1 MQSCCSW
8 NRITLAAKAVAH
20 PALCWSSADA
30 VAPSVDACSAW
41 TPMPGDAEEVSLL
54 SAAAL
59 SSLMQ
64 SDACPPLVLEAVMGH
79 SSSGHAFIPGA
90 VLA

>member
-1 MQSCCSW
+1 M
-8 NRITLAAKAVAH
+8 R
-20 PALCWSSADA
+20 
-30 VAPSVDACSAW
+30 
-41 TPMPGDAEEVSLL
+41 GDAEEVSLL

-64 SDACPPLVLEAVMGH
+64 SDGCPPLVLEAVMGH

-90 VLA
+90 VLF

>member
-1 MQSCCSW
+1 
-8 NRITLAAKAVAH
+8 
-20 PALCWSSADA
+20 
-30 VAPSVDACSAW
+30 
-41 TPMPGDAEEVSLL
+41 MPGDAEEVSLL